1 MSYLD
6 NLKLWKNAKNLDP
19 TLAAEFQQMSESEL
33 IAAFS
38 NDLEFG
44 TAGLRGLLGP
54 GTGKMNLYTIRRA
67 TLAFIQYLKKIY
79 SEADLKTKGV
89 VIGHDNRHFSTEFA
103 QEVAD
108 IFATNN
114 IKAILFENNDL
125 RPTPIVSY
133 TIRKINAVAGVIIT
147 ASHNSREYNGY
158 KIYDHNGCQ
167 FLPVATDI
175 IGANYLK
182 IKEEV
187 FNLMLKPDPNLITYV
202 PTTIEEDY
210 VTDVKAMQFYP
221 NQRRN
226 IKIVFS
232 NLHGT
237 SKDWTPRILQECGYE
252 VIIVEEQFANDP
264 NFTFAPNPNPELTE
278 CYELALKYAKK
289 VDADIIILNDPDAD
303 RLGIGV
309 KTADKGYY
317 LMTGNETAPV
327 LIEYLFSHYQ
337 KSKTLPTNGVLYN
350 TFVTGNLS
358 DKVAESYGVKVIK
371 TLTGFKWIGDQMSK
385 TDANGIQ
392 FLFGFEEAYGY
403 VLKDI
408 TRDKD
413 GIQSSLVIAEACWYY
428 HQQGKTLL
436 DVLVEQYDKFGYFYC
451 NTVNL
456 VRDSVDG
463 KTIINNMLQKLRQEE
478 ILSLNGIKCIKKED
492 YLKGLYGMPGQDLL
506 KFYFEDG
513 SWFAVRA
520 SGTEPKIKFYFVCVD
535 KSNNQAKAKMEAM
548 YQELETN
555 YLNA

>member
-6 NLKLWKNAKNLDP
+6 NLKLWKDAKNLDP
-19 TLAAEFQQMSESEL
+19 TLAAEFQQMSEADL

-38 NDLEFG
+38 DDLEFG

-54 GTGKMNLYTIRRA
+54 GTGKINLYTIRRA
-67 TLAFIQYLKKIY
+67 TLAFMQYLKTIY
-79 SEADLKTKGV
+79 SATDLKSKGI
-89 VIGHDNRHFSTEFA
+89 VIGHDNRHFSAEFA
-103 QEVAD
+103 QEVAN
-108 IFATNN
+108 IFASNN
-114 IKAILFENNDL
+114 IKAILFANNDL
-125 RPTPIVSY
+125 RPTPMVSY
-133 TIRKINAVAGVIIT
+133 TIRKIKAAAGVIIT
-147 ASHNSREYNGY
+147 ASHNSCEYNGY
-158 KIYDHNGCQ
+158 KIYDHNGSQ
-167 FLPVATDI
+167 FLPVATDV
-175 IGANYLK
+175 IGENYLK

-187 FNLMLKPDPNLITYV
+187 FTLTLNPDLTLITYV
-202 PTTIEEDY
+202 AKEVENNY
-210 VTDVKAMQFYP
+210 VSDVKTMQFYP
-221 NQRRN
+221 NQKRN

-237 SKDWTPRILQECGYE
+237 SKEWTPRILKECGYD
-252 VIIVEEQFANDP
+252 VTIVEEQFDNDP

-278 CYELALKYAKK
+278 CYDLALKYAKK
-289 VDADIIILNDPDAD
+289 VNADVIILNDSDAD

-309 KTADKGYY
+309 KIKEHEYY

-337 KSKTLPTNGVLYN
+337 RQKTLPKNGVMYN

-385 TDANGIQ
+385 AADKGLE

-413 GIQSSLVIAEACWYY
+413 GIQLSLVLAEACWYY
-428 HQQGKTLL
+428 HNQGKTLY
-436 DVLVEQYDKFGYFYC
+436 DVLVEQYNKFDYFYC
-451 NTVNL
+451 KTVNL
-456 VRDSVDG
+456 VRDGIDG
-463 KTIINNMLQKLRQEE
+463 KKIINNMLKKLRQET
-478 ILSLNGIKCIKKED
+478 ITSLDTIKCIKKED
-492 YLKGLYGMPGQDLL
+492 YLHGLYEMPGQDLL
-506 KFYFEDG
+506 KFYFADG

-535 KSNNQAKAKMEAM
+535 KTNEEAKIKMEAM

-555 YLNA
+555 YLK

>member
-6 NLKLWKNAKNLDP
+6 NLNLWKSAKNLDP
-19 TLAAEFQQMSESEL
+19 KLAAEFHQMSESEL

-67 TLAFIQYLKKIY
+67 TLAFMQYLKKIY
-79 SEADLKTKGV
+79 SETDLKTKGV
-89 VIGHDNRHFSTEFA
+89 VIGHDNRHFSTPFA
-103 QEVAD
+103 QEVAN
-108 IFATNN
+108 IFASNN
-114 IKAILFENNDL
+114 IKAILFRNNDL
-125 RPTPIVSY
+125 RPTPVVSY
-133 TIRKINAVAGVIIT
+133 TIRKINAVAGVIVT

-167 FLPVATDI
+167 FLPVATNI
-175 IGANYLK
+175 IGENYLN
-182 IKEEV
+182 IKAEV
-187 FNLMLKPDPNLITYV
+187 FNLISKPDPTLITYV
-202 PTTIEEDY
+202 PSAIEQNY
-210 VTDVKAMQFYP
+210 VDDVKAMQFYP
-221 NQRRN
+221 NKPRN

-237 SKDWTPRILQECGYE
+237 SKDWTPRILEECGYE
-252 VIIVEEQFANDP
+252 VIVVEEQLPNDP
-264 NFTFAPNPNPELTE
+264 DFTFAPNPNPELSE
-278 CYELALKYAKK
+278 CYDLALKYAKQ
-289 VDADIIILNDPDAD
+289 VNADVIILNDPDAD

-309 KTADKGYY
+309 KIADKEYY

-337 KSKTLPTNGVLYN
+337 KNKTLPRNGVMYN

-358 DKVAESYGVKVIK
+358 DKVAESYGIEVVK

-385 TDANGIQ
+385 EAAKGRQ

-413 GIQSSLVIAEACWYY
+413 GIQSSLVLAEACWYY
-428 HQQGKTLL
+428 HQQGKTLF
-436 DVLVEQYDKFGYFYC
+436 DVLVEQYNKFGYFYC
-451 NTVNL
+451 KTVNL
-456 VRDSVDG
+456 VRDSIDG
-463 KTIINNMLQKLRQEE
+463 KTIIKNMLQKLRQED
-478 ILSLNGIKCIKKED
+478 ISSLNKIKCIKKED
-492 YLKGLYGMPGQDLL
+492 YLSGLYEMPGQDLL

-535 KSNNQAKAKMEAM
+535 KTEHQAKEKMQTM

-555 YLNA
+555 YLNS

>member
-6 NLKLWKNAKNLDP
+6 NLKLWKDAKNLDP
-19 TLAAEFQQMSESEL
+19 TLAAEFQQMSEADL

-67 TLAFIQYLKKIY
+67 TLAFMQYLKTIY
-79 SEADLKTKGV
+79 SATDLKSKGI
-89 VIGHDNRHFSTEFA
+89 VIGHDNRHFSAEFA
-103 QEVAD
+103 QEVAN
-108 IFATNN
+108 IFASNN
-114 IKAILFENNDL
+114 IKAILFTNNDL
-125 RPTPIVSY
+125 RPTPMVSY
-133 TIRKINAVAGVIIT
+133 TIRKIKAVAGVIIT

-158 KIYDHNGCQ
+158 KIYDHNGSQ
-167 FLPVATDI
+167 FLPVATDV
-175 IGANYLK
+175 IGENYLK
-182 IKEEV
+182 IKKEV
-187 FNLMLKPDPNLITYV
+187 FTLTLNPDSTLITYV
-202 PTTIEEDY
+202 AKEVEDNY
-210 VTDVKAMQFYP
+210 VSDVKAMQFYP
-221 NQRRN
+221 NQKRN

-237 SKDWTPRILQECGYE
+237 SKEWTPRILKECGYD
-252 VIIVEEQFANDP
+252 VTIVEEQFDNDP

-278 CYELALKYAKK
+278 CYDLALKYAKK
-289 VDADIIILNDPDAD
+289 INADIIILNDPDAD

-309 KTADKGYY
+309 KIKDYEYY

-337 KSKTLPTNGVLYN
+337 RQKTLPKNGVMYN

-358 DKVAESYGVKVIK
+358 DKVAESYGVQVIK

-385 TDANGIQ
+385 AADKGLE

-413 GIQSSLVIAEACWYY
+413 GIQSSLVLAEACWYY
-428 HQQGKTLL
+428 HNQGKTLY
-436 DVLVEQYDKFGYFYC
+436 DVLVEQYNNFGYFFC
-451 NTVNL
+451 KTVNL
-456 VRDSVDG
+456 VRDGIDG
-463 KTIINNMLQKLRQEE
+463 KKIINNMLKKLRQET
-478 ILSLNGIKCIKKED
+478 ITSLDKIKCIKKED
-492 YLKGLYGMPGQDLL
+492 YLHGLYEMPGQDLL
-506 KFYFEDG
+506 KFYFADG

-535 KSNNQAKAKMEAM
+535 KTNEEAKRKMEAI

-555 YLNA
+555 YLKE

>member
-6 NLKLWKNAKNLDP
+6 NLNLWKNAKNLDP
-19 TLAAEFQQMSESEL
+19 ILVTEFQQMSESEL
-33 IAAFS
+33 LAAFS
-38 NDLEFG
+38 DDLEFG

-67 TLAFIQYLKKIY
+67 TLAFMSYLKTIY
-79 SEADLKTKGV
+79 AANDLKTKGV
-89 VIGHDNRHFSTEFA
+89 VIGHDNRHFSNEFA

-108 IFATNN
+108 IFASNN
-114 IKAILFENNDL
+114 IKAILFVNNEL
-125 RPTPIVSY
+125 RPTPFVSY
-133 TIRKINAVAGVIIT
+133 TIRKIKAVAGVIIT

-158 KIYDHNGCQ
+158 KIYDHNGSQ
-167 FLPVATDI
+167 FLPMATDV
-175 IGANYLK
+175 IGENYLK

-187 FNLMLKPDPNLITYV
+187 FTLVLHPDASLITYV
-202 PTTIEEDY
+202 DKAIEENY

-221 NQRRN
+221 EQKRN

-237 SKDWTPRILQECGYE
+237 SKEWTPRILEECGYE
-252 VIIVEEQFANDP
+252 VIIVKEQFANDP

-278 CYELALKYAKK
+278 CYDLALKYAKK
-289 VDADIIILNDPDAD
+289 VKADVIILNDPDAD

-309 KTADKGYY
+309 KIKDDKYY

-337 KSKTLPTNGVLYN
+337 KQKTLAPNGVMYN

-358 DKVAESYGVKVIK
+358 DKVAESYGVQVVK

-385 TDANGIQ
+385 APAKGLQ

-413 GIQSSLVIAEACWYY
+413 GIQSSLVLAEACWYY
-428 HQQGKTLL
+428 HQQGKTLY
-436 DVLVEQYDKFGYFYC
+436 DVLVEQYNKFNYFYC
-451 NTVNL
+451 KTVNL
-456 VRDSVDG
+456 VRDGIDG
-463 KTIINNMLQKLRQEE
+463 KKIINNMLKKLRQET
-478 ILSLNGIKCIKKED
+478 ITSLFQIKCTKKED
-492 YLKGLYGMPGQDLL
+492 YLAGLYEMPGQDLL

-535 KSNNQAKAKMEAM
+535 KTSEQAAAKMTAM

-555 YLNA
+555 YLNV